1 MVPTLVLKERK
12 PQGNLV
18 KVWDGLYFNKTSE
31 QHHKD
36 RMKADHK
43 TLLIKKKKN
52 TLGKHEGRQKS
63 SKDGCL
69 KGLIK
74 SPRRK

>member
-18 KVWDGLYFNKTSE
+18 KVWDGLYFSKTSE

-43 TLLIKKKKN
+43 TLLIKKKKILWVN
-52 TLGKHEGRQKS
+52 TRDVKS
-63 SKDGCL
+63 QAKMVV
-69 KGLIK
+69 
-74 SPRRK
+74 